1 MAKGLQELLAYEKD
15 DVAEAGGKEVSSKF
29 NYICHIFT
37 YNSYIYI
44 YIYLILFNTF
54 KDVDISF

>member
-29 NYICHIFT
+29 DYICHIST
-37 YNSYIYI
+37 YNSYIYTFNM
-44 YIYLILFNTF
+44 YLIHLKMLTFHFN
-54 KDVDISF
+54 

>member
-1 MAKGLQELLAYEKD
+1 MSALRPCLAKGLQELLAYEKD

-44 YIYLILFNTF
+44 HIFNIIQYI
-54 KDVDISF
+54 